1 MRGVDLNIIFMY
13 LISMSLSNT
22 YNAPKVVL
30 HHVENI
36 LEGLRESFFFDDY
49 NIGEEYA
56 TKYLIQLVTDKYVEE
71 PSLELDFFWSEDEF
85 DSILKKIIT
94 GSIMYQLKDEGIMG
108 SYEDDNTKE
117 HFFLTKKGKEI
128 AKKLKN

>member
-1 MRGVDLNIIFMY
+1 MY
-13 LISMSLSNT
+13 LISMTLSKT

-49 NIGEEYA
+49 KIGEEYA
-56 TKYLIQLVTDKYVEE
+56 TKLLIKLVTEKYVET
-71 PSLELDFFWSEDEF
+71 PTLELDFFWSEEEF
-85 DSILKKIIT
+85 DFILKRIIT
-94 GSIMYQLKDEGIMG
+94 GSIMYQLKNEGIMG
-108 SYEDDNTKE
+108 SYEDDNTDE
-117 HFFLTKKGKEI
+117 QFFLTKKGKQI

>member
-1 MRGVDLNIIFMY
+1 
-13 LISMSLSNT
+13 
-22 YNAPKVVL
+22 
-30 HHVENI
+30 
-36 LEGLRESFFFDDY
+36 
-49 NIGEEYA
+49 
-56 TKYLIQLVTDKYVEE
+56 VTDKYVEE

-117 HFFLTKKGKEI
+117 HFLLTKKGKEI